1 MALTP
6 KQARFVH
13 EYLVDLNA
21 TQAAI
26 RAGYAPR
33 TARIIAAENLSKPN
47 IQEAIQTERARITE
61 RTDISID
68 RLVRA
73 LSAVV
78 FSDIAV
84 FYETREDEDGIHFE
98 VKALEDI
105 PAELRGIIQGIR
117 RTRAGDEYVLP
128 DKLKA
133 LELLGKHLG
142 LWEQRNDEQTTIR
155 VIMGD
160 GVADLM
166 ELAE

>member
-78 FSDIAV
+78 FCDIAV
-84 FYETREDEDGIHFE
+84 FYETKEDEDGIHFE

-142 LWEQRNDEQTTIR
+142 LFDEKQQDSGVIR
-155 VIMGD
+155 IELSD
-160 GVADLM
+160 
-166 ELAE
+166 ELAQWGQ